1 MQTVKL
7 NNVLE
12 MPILGYGV
20 YLVESKECERC
31 VTDALEVGYRMI
43 DTAQAYYNE
52 EGVGSAWTKS
62 GIKREDLFLVSKI
75 WVTNAGEQNAYDS
88 ILKSLDKLQTDYL
101 DLMLIHQC
109 YNDYYGTWRA
119 MERAYKAG
127 KLKAIGLSNFMP
139 DRYVDIASWVEIKPM
154 VVQLETHVFFQQQ
167 EERKWLDKYG
177 AQIMSWGPLAHGI
190 DRIFNNETLV
200 VLSKKY
206 NKTAAQIALRFLTQ
220 ENVIVIP
227 KSTHKER
234 MAENFNIFDFEI
246 TEDDM
251 RKIRA
256 LDTGKSDIVDFRSA
270 EMSEFFVNYTKE
282 HGEV

>member
-7 NNVLE
+7 NNGLE

-20 YLVESKECERC
+20 YLVEPKECERC

-52 EGVGSAWTKS
+52 EGVGAAWTKS

-75 WVTNAGEQNAYDS
+75 WVTNAGEKKAYDS
-88 ILKSLDKLQTDYL
+88 ILKSLDKMQTDYL

-119 MERAYKAG
+119 MERAYKEG

-139 DRYVDIASWVEIKPM
+139 DRYVDIANWVEINPM
-154 VVQLETHVFFQQQ
+154 VMQLETHVFFQQKY
-167 EERKWLDKYG
+167 EREWLDKYG
-177 AQIMSWGPLAHGI
+177 AQIMSWGPLAQGANK
-190 DRIFNNETLV
+190 IFNNETLV
-200 VLSKKY
+200 ELGKKY

-220 ENVIVIP
+220 ENIIVIP
-227 KSTHKER
+227 KSTHKDR
-234 MAENFNIFDFEI
+234 MTENFNIFDFEI
-246 TEDDM
+246 SKDDM
-251 RKIRA
+251 EKIRA
-256 LDTGKSDIVDFRSA
+256 LDTGKSAIVDFRA
-270 EMSEFFVNYTKE
+270 PEMSEFFVNYTKE

>member
-7 NNVLE
+7 NNGLE

-20 YLVESKECERC
+20 YLVEPKECERC

-52 EGVGSAWTKS
+52 EGVGAAWTKS
-62 GIKREDLFLVSKI
+62 GIKREDLFLVLKI
-75 WVTNAGEQNAYDS
+75 WVTNAGEKKAYDS
-88 ILKSLDKLQTDYL
+88 ILKSLDKMQTDYL

-119 MERAYKAG
+119 MERAYKEG

-139 DRYVDIASWVEIKPM
+139 DRYVDIANWVEINPM
-154 VVQLETHVFFQQQ
+154 VMQLETHVFFQQKY
-167 EERKWLDKYG
+167 EREWLDKYG
-177 AQIMSWGPLAHGI
+177 AQIMSWGPLAQGANK
-190 DRIFNNETLV
+190 IFNNETLV
-200 VLSKKY
+200 ELGKKY

-220 ENVIVIP
+220 ENIIVIP
-227 KSTHKER
+227 KSTHKDR

-246 TEDDM
+246 SKDDM
-251 RKIRA
+251 EKIRA
-256 LDTGKSDIVDFRSA
+256 LDTGKSAIVDFRA
-270 EMSEFFVNYTKE
+270 PEMSEFFVNYTKE

>member
-1 MQTVKL
+1 MQYIKL
-7 NNVLE
+7 NNGLE

-20 YLVESKECERC
+20 YLVEPKECERC

-52 EGVGSAWTKS
+52 EGVGAAWTKS

-75 WVTNAGEQNAYDS
+75 WVTNAGEKKAYDS

-119 MERAYKAG
+119 MERAYKEG
-127 KLKAIGLSNFMP
+127 KLKTIGLSNFMP
-139 DRYVDIASWVEIKPM
+139 DRYVDIANWVEINPM
-154 VVQLETHVFFQQQ
+154 VMQLETHVFFQQKYAR
-167 EERKWLDKYG
+167 EWLDKYNT
-177 AQIMSWGPLAHGI
+177 QIMSWGPLAQGANQ
-190 DRIFNNETLV
+190 IFNNETLIE
-200 VLSKKY
+200 LAKKY

-220 ENVIVIP
+220 ENIIVIP
-227 KSTHKER
+227 KSTHKDR
-234 MAENFNIFDFEI
+234 MAENFNILDFEI
-246 TEDDM
+246 SEDDM
-251 RKIRA
+251 EKIRA
-256 LDTGKSDIVDFRSA
+256 LDTGKSTIVDFRA
-270 EMSEFFVNYTKE
+270 PEMSEFFVNYTKE

>member
-1 MQTVKL
+1 
-7 NNVLE
+7 
-12 MPILGYGV
+12 
-20 YLVESKECERC
+20 
-31 VTDALEVGYRMI
+31 
-43 DTAQAYYNE
+43 
-52 EGVGSAWTKS
+52 
-62 GIKREDLFLVSKI
+62 
-75 WVTNAGEQNAYDS
+75 
-88 ILKSLDKLQTDYL
+88 
-101 DLMLIHQC
+101 
-109 YNDYYGTWRA
+109 
-119 MERAYKAG
+119 
-127 KLKAIGLSNFMP
+127 MP
-139 DRYVDIASWVEIKPM
+139 DRYVDIASWVEIKPI

-190 DRIFNNETLV
+190 DQIFNNETLV